1 MAEKACIKRLQKE
14 YRALCKEPVS
24 HVVARPSPNDILEWH
39 YVLEGSEGT
48 PFAGGYYYGKIKF
61 PPEYPYKPPGIT
73 MTTPNG
79 RFITQKK
86 ICLSM
91 SDFHP
96 ESWNPMWS
104 VSSILTGLLS
114 FMMDTSPT
122 TGSVNT
128 TVDEKQ
134 RLAKS
139 SLAFNCKTPAFRK
152 LFPEYVE
159 KYNQQQLA
167 EQAQQTAPESPQE
180 NNGKA
185 ESEKTVD
192 TTKEDSDGGLKER
205 RKNKKQGL
213 PAWIILLL
221 VSVFGLSSLKLSIRQ
236 LGDLAKPLWS
246 LDKGRS
252 FLIKAW
258 LLMSSK
264 KYLQRNWASWESGT
278 GAQFPKRLL
287 NRVRVSIH
295 RHPSRPDI
303 GDIEA
308 ATPLIQYIEK
318 DDQNRLDVIDRQVK
332 SSEVSPE
339 LFNVLKEMRR
349 GLVRFQSKE
358 HKRDAAKVLDFGS
371 AHVLFDEL
379 LQRASDCIASP
390 TSSNVTTTT
399 IRLRPRSSLRSVTD
413 STLEAKKLTGHSR
426 EKMSLIKL
434 ATLIELS
441 AKKATQELNLQ
452 HKLMDQIEWLPDS
465 IGKIASRHYL
475 QGTNS
480 VNLSVLP
487 ESIGSIEASRSSILK
502 QTISERFL
510 IASQAVLP

>member
-39 YVLEGSEGT
+39 YVLEGSDGT
-48 PFAGGYYYGKIKF
+48 PFAGGFYYGKIKF

-114 FMMDTSPT
+114 FMLSLNVVLVVQMDTSPT

-128 TVDEKQ
+128 TVAEKQ

-167 EQAQQTAPESPQE
+167 EQTQQTAPESPQE
-180 NNGKA
+180 SDSKA
-185 ESEKTVD
+185 ESAKTVD

-221 VSVFGLSSLKLSIRQ
+221 VSVFGVVMAL
-236 LGDLAKPLWS
+236 P
-246 LDKGRS
+246 
-252 FLIKAW
+252 
-258 LLMSSK
+258 
-264 KYLQRNWASWESGT
+264 
-278 GAQFPKRLL
+278 
-287 NRVRVSIH
+287 
-295 RHPSRPDI
+295 
-303 GDIEA
+303 
-308 ATPLIQYIEK
+308 
-318 DDQNRLDVIDRQVK
+318 
-332 SSEVSPE
+332 
-339 LFNVLKEMRR
+339 
-349 GLVRFQSKE
+349 
-358 HKRDAAKVLDFGS
+358 
-371 AHVLFDEL
+371 L
-379 LQRASDCIASP
+379 LQ
-390 TSSNVTTTT
+390 
-399 IRLRPRSSLRSVTD
+399 L
-413 STLEAKKLTGHSR
+413 
-426 EKMSLIKL
+426 
-434 ATLIELS
+434 
-441 AKKATQELNLQ
+441 
-452 HKLMDQIEWLPDS
+452 
-465 IGKIASRHYL
+465 
-475 QGTNS
+475 
-480 VNLSVLP
+480 
-487 ESIGSIEASRSSILK
+487 
-502 QTISERFL
+502 
-510 IASQAVLP
+510 